1 MYLQYGLHILT
12 FSSNGFDGV
21 FGMRTLIAVK
31 SFQSKY
37 NIAVDGVVGDNTW
50 SKLTSEIKSI
60 QTKLNNKGFNIGT
73 VDGIA
78 GPKTYNAVIAFQK
91 ANNLAA
97 DGMVGP
103 ATNAALSKDS
113 GTNPNPTP
121 TPTPDPNRNIK
132 KVFIDPGHG
141 GTDPGALG
149 NGLRESDITLAISK
163 KLGDI
168 LKAKGIEVKFSR
180 TTDVFISLAER
191 PRQANAWGAD
201 IFVSIHCNSASASA
215 TGTECFTYP
224 TASSVAKSLS
234 KNVASSV
241 ASNLSLTNRGHKEA
255 NFAVLR
261 ISSMPAI
268 LVETAFIT
276 NASDSDKLKNR
287 QDDFADAIASQILAL

>member
-12 FSSNGFDGV
+12 FSSNGFDGI

-31 SFQSKY
+31 SFQSKA
-37 NIAVDGVVGDNTW
+37 NIAVDGIVGDNTW

-60 QTKLNNKGFNIGT
+60 QTKLNNKGFNVGT

-113 GTNPNPTP
+113 ETN
-121 TPTPDPNRNIK
+121 PTPDPNRNIK

-168 LKAKGIEVKFSR
+168 LSANGIEVRYSR
-180 TTDVFISLAER
+180 TTDVFISLSER

-224 TASSVAKSLS
+224 TASSVAKTLS

-241 ASNLSLTNRGHKEA
+241 ASKLSLTNRGHKEA

-276 NASDSDKLKNR
+276 NASDADKLKNR
-287 QDDFADAIASQILAL
+287 QNDFANAIASQILAL